1 VTQAFTLASAKYQ
14 AGDIQFHFLDRMLH
28 EIAAIPGVEHSGITS
43 QLPLGGESFID
54 TLQDFDQPVEDQ
66 TRPYTANYRFASAD
80 YWRALGVPLRQGR
93 YIEER
98 DYDRN
103 VVVVSEKVAA
113 LLWPGKNP
121 LGKHLRMLTLIRS
134 QGGFEPKRLPGG
146 GIDYHAMEVVGVVAD
161 TREGTLNSEPPPVV
175 YAPYRFQTVG
185 WGAFVLRTQGDP
197 AAAISQVRAAIARQD
212 PELPIAPAE
221 TMEQIVDRSV
231 AVRRFEM
238 NLAAAFGIAALALAS
253 LGIYGV
259 ISFTVARR
267 TSELGIRIAVGAS
280 TARLIASVVCQGMTP
295 VLLGLA
301 AGLGAAL
308 LLGRLIASQ
317 LYGVSASDP
326 LTITTVT
333 GLLLLVA
340 LGACWMPARRAARI
354 DPVRALRFE

>member
-1 VTQAFTLASAKYQ
+1 MARLLDTNILSENSA
-14 AGDIQFHFLDRMLH
+14 
-28 EIAAIPGVEHSGITS
+28 VETS
-43 QLPLGGESFID
+43 
-54 TLQDFDQPVEDQ
+54 
-66 TRPYTANYRFASAD
+66 A
-80 YWRALGVPLRQGR
+80 LRQGR

-103 VVVVSEKVAA
+103 VVVVSEKVVA

-121 LGKHLRMLTLIRS
+121 LGKHIRMLTLVRS
-134 QGGFEPKRLPGG
+134 SASNPGGFQPKQLPGG

-161 TREGTLNSEPPPVV
+161 TGEGTLNSEPPPVV
-175 YAPYRFQTVG
+175 YAPYRFQAAG

-197 AAAISQVRAAIARQD
+197 AAAISQVRAAIAEED
-212 PELPIAPAE
+212 PEMPLTPAE

-238 NLAAAFGIAALALAS
+238 NLAAAFGVAALALAS

-259 ISFTVARR
+259 ISFTVVRR

-280 TARLIASVVCQGMTP
+280 TGKLMASVVRQGMTP

-301 AGLGAAL
+301 AGLAAAL

-317 LYGVSASDP
+317 LYGISANDP
-326 LTITTVT
+326 LTISTVA

-340 LGACWMPARRAARI
+340 LGACWMPARRAAGI